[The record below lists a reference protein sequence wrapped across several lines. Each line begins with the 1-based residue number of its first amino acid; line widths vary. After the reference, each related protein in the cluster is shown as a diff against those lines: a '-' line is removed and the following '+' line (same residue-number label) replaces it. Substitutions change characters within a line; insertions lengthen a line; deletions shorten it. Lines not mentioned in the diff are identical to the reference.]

1 MLSERILNTI
11 KFFNLQQYPL
21 TGFEIWQYL
30 VSDLTELKKHLDESY
45 ELPNNV
51 SHSKPATVHLD
62 TVLNQLQNL
71 VLENQL
77 GQKSGFY
84 FLPGQESLVTQ
95 RLSNYHYGLVREKL
109 IRRWL
114 GLAKHVPFIRGISL
128 AGSQA
133 LGLPRATSDIDLL
146 IITDSKFMW
155 LARIFLSAYFQITGV
170 RRHGKYIANRFCLN
184 HYLANIREVD
194 VEKNLYKAMEY
205 TKLRPVVYPQATLA
219 FQQVNQSWIN
229 MFFPNVNF
237 DKVSSANQSILQQ
250 MLEALFRNPI
260 GRWLENKLGSAQL
273 KRIKQDKFIF
283 VKIDELSFHPD
294 SKHETLLKGLF
305 GV

>member
-1 MLSERILNTI
+1 MLSERVLNTI

-21 TGFEIWQYL
+21 TGFEVWQYL
-30 VSDLTELKKHLDESY
+30 VADLTELKKNLDESY
-45 ELPNNV
+45 ELPNNIAY
-51 SHSKPATVHLD
+51 SKPSAVHLD

-71 VLENQL
+71 VKEDQL
-77 GQKSGFY
+77 GHKYGFY
-84 FLPGQESLVTQ
+84 FLPGQDALVAQ
-95 RLSNYHYGLVREKL
+95 RLNNYHYGLVREKL

-114 GLAKHVPFIRGISL
+114 GFAKHVPFIRGISL

-133 LGLPRATSDIDLL
+133 LGLARPTSDIDLL

-155 LARIFLSAYFQITGV
+155 LGRIFLTAYFQLTGV
-170 RRHGKYIANRFCLN
+170 RRYGNKIANRFCLN

-219 FQQVNQSWIN
+219 FQQINQAWIN

-237 DKVSSANQSILQQ
+237 DIVSLQNQSGFQKII
-250 MLEALFRNPI
+250 EAIFQNSV
-260 GRWLENKLGSAQL
+260 GYWLEKKLGAMQL
-273 KRIKQDKFIF
+273 ARIKQEKYIF
-283 VKIDELSFHPD
+283 VKTDELSFHPG
-294 SKHETLLKGLF
+294 SKHEALLKGLF
-305 GV
+305 EV